1 MCEESFADKVTKLCF
16 AKYEGLPKTGKPART
31 SEWTLLAA
39 IVSEDTER
47 GDNIYYLQMLLS
59 LVIWQIDL
67 MEMRMFTG
75 NQVID
80 SHAEVLARRGFIR
93 YVYSEL
99 CKVVQGRTSAI
110 LTPVSHSDGFACQ
123 MTSGVRLHLFSSHTP
138 CGDASIFPKEVSDQ
152 SDGSEAPEEGPTPAK
167 RKKTTSS
174 DIYRTGAKCVSGG
187 PQDAKCAG
195 PQYHTVGIPRS
206 KPGRGSVSLSMSCSD
221 KMARWGFCGIQGAL
235 LSHFLRNPVRL
246 SSVVVAGCPYSREA
260 LLRAIHGRLPAVLRA
275 PEPPELHYSSLVFTH
290 SKQMTSGHPVI
301 PCASSIIWWDGE
313 KKSFIG
319 VNGYKQGVTQK
330 NIARPVARL
339 PVCRRELFLQFHELK
354 QQLSDDQLPASLRGQ
369 DLQSYAEFKLGADDY
384 QKNRLEFHKLMSGWT
399 TKSPDLQSFTIQEV

>member
-1 MCEESFADKVTKLCF
+1 M
-16 AKYEGLPKTGKPART
+16 
-31 SEWTLLAA
+31 
-39 IVSEDTER
+39 
-47 GDNIYYLQMLLS
+47 
-59 LVIWQIDL
+59 
-67 MEMRMFTG
+67 
-75 NQVID
+75 
-80 SHAEVLARRGFIR
+80 
-93 YVYSEL
+93 
-99 CKVVQGRTSAI
+99 
-110 LTPVSHSDGFACQ
+110 
-123 MTSGVRLHLFSSHTP
+123 
-138 CGDASIFPKEVSDQ
+138 
-152 SDGSEAPEEGPTPAK
+152 
-167 RKKTTSS
+167 
-174 DIYRTGAKCVSGG
+174 
-187 PQDAKCAG
+187 
-195 PQYHTVGIPRS
+195 
-206 KPGRGSVSLSMSCSD
+206 SLSMSCSD